1 VRYFFRRRV
10 PPIQRV
16 LLVESGSRSIAE
28 TVLPR
33 MLNVFGS
40 QVSVDLVT
48 CYPGIPAGFP
58 PDTRVFRVSDYQGRA
73 ARGRLYRELRA
84 IGYDAAG
91 IVCSAEPIMKKWK
104 WALGARVPAKL
115 FVINENADF
124 FWFDYDRRGVIAH
137 FALLRSGLGGAGA
150 VRTAARLAAFPFALV
165 FLLAYAAAVHS
176 RRALRLI
183 AARRTAPLPH

>member
-1 VRYFFRRRV
+1 
-10 PPIQRV
+10 
-16 LLVESGSRSIAE
+16 
-28 TVLPR
+28 
-33 MLNVFGS
+33 
-40 QVSVDLVT
+40 
-48 CYPGIPAGFP
+48 
-58 PDTRVFRVSDYQGRA
+58 
-73 ARGRLYRELRA
+73 
-84 IGYDAAG
+84 
-91 IVCSAEPIMKKWK
+91 MKKWK